1 MLADDFCW
9 NNEREFSDVRLLLSC
24 FVKKERIRRFRELLV
39 GFYFHIAR
47 SAVCLMLYNM
57 SLHSNTTERQPGG
70 RISGERWRRALET
83 QVVVRRKNRRRI
95 F

>member
-1 MLADDFCW
+1 MISAGTMSENFQT
-9 NNEREFSDVRLLLSC
+9 FVC

-95 F
+95 FLKLN